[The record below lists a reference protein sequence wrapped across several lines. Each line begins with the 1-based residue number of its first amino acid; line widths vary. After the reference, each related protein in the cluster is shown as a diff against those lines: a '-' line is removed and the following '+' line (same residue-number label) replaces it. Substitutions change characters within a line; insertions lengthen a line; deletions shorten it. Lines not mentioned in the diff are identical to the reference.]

1 MKKYMIS
8 KEFLQ
13 HQRSTLRH
21 KTYNIDTLREG
32 EGISLLEADRSNY
45 EIDGFRHLL
54 SYAGGQG
61 WQGGKRARQGTIK
74 LSPASGFP
82 PYHPFAG
89 CPFPPLRFVNK
100 DPILEVVKDIFIK
113 QLDKLCNL

>member
-1 MKKYMIS
+1 MIS

-13 HQRSTLRH
+13 HQRSTLHH

-45 EIDGFRHLL
+45 EIDGFCHLL

-61 WQGGKRARQGTIK
+61 WQGGKRAKVGNDETVPCLWFSALPSLRWV
-74 LSPASGFP
+74 PF
-82 PYHPFAG
+82 PFA
-89 CPFPPLRFVNK
+89 PLRK
-100 DPILEVVKDIFIK
+100 
-113 QLDKLCNL
+113 